1 MSRPRRLYINSKG
14 KYYYIVNGK
23 KKYIKIPEGM
33 SPKQVQTI
41 NIKNIVGGPARRMKK
56 RAGRR
61 VQPKYDKKLV
71 KGEDMQKTSIKTEGG
86 LPTYIFTPQKKFLSL
101 GDISTK
107 SDDTGDKQLVNLLK
121 DSVPVL
127 MEGFKKLAL
136 PAPEQQQKLLEL
148 EGALLE
154 SRKALTDV
162 GQTMKAIGSLE
173 EDLYGYVEENVQR
186 KLLESEPYL
195 KKYIQSTIEDS
206 KKPSLDA
213 EKIKLIQQE
222 KKRLKESLEE
232 TRRSREGTPAATPLR
247 EEDDYS
253 MPASFPPLS
262 KTVSE
267 EEPSI
272 YKESDFKK
280 VFKIRYLKGLDKDKE
295 DKKFTKFIDS
305 QKTSEGKTV
314 DPTSWN
320 AETLINFGKL
330 IGLQLKK
337 GTKRDIL
344 QKEIAKKLQQE
355 GFGDES
361 GDDGLYNDQIETI
374 MKKRIK
380 NFVPVVASD
389 QVNSLLN
396 HVQKGDKFFAAVVNT
411 EPSESSGRHWRCI
424 VIDNRDDFTSAEYF
438 DPLAEKSQP
447 EQPLLDVMRK
457 IAKRMNPEKY
467 FKYKFNKLQR
477 QNFNKS
483 NCGYHCMRFIEDR
496 YNGVPFSEATGWDS
510 YMKRQKGSGAPD
522 DSQDGEGDLKS
533 YQKMIEKKFSS
544 YL

>member
-23 KKYIKIPEGM
+23 KKFVKVPEGM
-33 SPKQVQTI
+33 SQKQVQTI
-41 NIKNIVGGPARRMKK
+41 NIKNIIGGPARRMKK
-56 RAGRR
+56 RTGRR
-61 VQPKYDKKLV
+61 IQPKYDKKLV
-71 KGEDMQKTSIKTEGG
+71 KGEDMQKTAIKTEGG
-86 LPTYIFTPQKKFLSL
+86 LPTYVFTPQRKFLSL
-101 GDISTK
+101 GDIATK
-107 SDDTGDKQLVNLLK
+107 TDDTSDKKLIDLLK
-121 DSVPVL
+121 GVL
-127 MEGFKKLAL
+127 PKTGL
-136 PAPEQQQKLLEL
+136 PKPSTTEIETQTEKTKTAEIETQTEKPKSNYTVE
-148 EGALLE
+148 ALLN
-154 SRKALTDV
+154 K
-162 GQTMKAIGSLE
+162 
-173 EDLYGYVEENVQR
+173 
-186 KLLESEPYL
+186 
-195 KKYIQSTIEDS
+195 
-206 KKPSLDA
+206 
-213 EKIKLIQQE
+213 
-222 KKRLKESLEE
+222 
-232 TRRSREGTPAATPLR
+232 
-247 EEDDYS
+247 
-253 MPASFPPLS
+253 
-262 KTVSE
+262 
-267 EEPSI
+267 
-272 YKESDFKK
+272 
-280 VFKIRYLKGLDKDKE
+280 LKGLRMSTLT
-295 DKKFTKFIDS
+295 FDS
-305 QKTSEGKTV
+305 VNKT
-314 DPTSWN
+314 
-320 AETLINFGKL
+320 FGKRKN
-330 IGLQLKK
+330 ITVSVYEKAIQKLKAMRERA
-337 GTKRDIL
+337 GVSEDVGEDIEEVSDVESMAGVSES
-344 QKEIAKKLQQE
+344 KE

-457 IAKRMNPEKY
+457 IAKKMNPEKY

-510 YMKRQKGSGAPD
+510 YMKRQKGTGAPD

>member
-23 KKYIKIPEGM
+23 KKFVKVPEGM
-33 SPKQVQTI
+33 SQKQVQTI
-41 NIKNIVGGPARRMKK
+41 NIKNIIGGPARRMKK
-56 RAGRR
+56 RAGKRI
-61 VQPKYDKKLV
+61 QPKYDKKLV
-71 KGEDMQKTSIKTEGG
+71 KGEDMSKTAIKTEGG
-86 LPTYIFTPQKKFLSL
+86 LPTYVFTPQRKFLSL
-101 GDISTK
+101 GDIATK
-107 SDDTGDKQLVNLLK
+107 TDDTSDKKLIDLLK
-121 DSVPVL
+121 GVLPKTGLPKPSTTEIETQTEKTKTAEIETQTEKPKSNYTVEALLNKLKDLRMSTLTFDSVNKTFGKRKNITVNVY
-127 MEGFKKLAL
+127 EKAI
-136 PAPEQQQKLLEL
+136 QKLKAMRERAGVS
-148 EGALLE
+148 EDAGDDIEEISDVE
-154 SRKALTDV
+154 SMAGV
-162 GQTMKAIGSLE
+162 
-173 EDLYGYVEENVQR
+173 
-186 KLLESEPYL
+186 SE
-195 KKYIQSTIEDS
+195 
-206 KKPSLDA
+206 
-213 EKIKLIQQE
+213 
-222 KKRLKESLEE
+222 
-232 TRRSREGTPAATPLR
+232 
-247 EEDDYS
+247 
-253 MPASFPPLS
+253 S
-262 KTVSE
+262 KT
-267 EEPSI
+267 
-272 YKESDFKK
+272 
-280 VFKIRYLKGLDKDKE
+280 
-295 DKKFTKFIDS
+295 T
-305 QKTSEGKTV
+305 
-314 DPTSWN
+314 
-320 AETLINFGKL
+320 
-330 IGLQLKK
+330 
-337 GTKRDIL
+337 
-344 QKEIAKKLQQE
+344 E

-396 HVQKGDKFFAAVVNT
+396 HVQKGDKFFASVVNT

-483 NCGYHCMRFIEDR
+483 NCGYHCMKFIEDR
-496 YNGVPFSEATGWDS
+496 FNGVPFSESTGWDS
-510 YMKRQKGSGAPD
+510 YMKRQKGTGAPD

>member
-23 KKYIKIPEGM
+23 KKFVKVPEGM
-33 SPKQVQTI
+33 SQKQVQTI
-41 NIKNIVGGPARRMKK
+41 NIKNIIGGPARRMKK
-56 RAGRR
+56 RTGRR
-61 VQPKYDKKLV
+61 IQPKYDKKLV
-71 KGEDMQKTSIKTEGG
+71 KGEDMQKTAIKTEGG
-86 LPTYIFTPQKKFLSL
+86 LPTYVFTPQRKFLSL
-101 GDISTK
+101 GDIATK
-107 SDDTGDKQLVNLLK
+107 TDDTSDKKLIDLLK
-121 DSVPVL
+121 GILPKTGLPKPSTAEIETQTEKTKTAEIETQTEKDKKKGSKFSVKAL
-127 MEGFKKLAL
+127 KKL
-136 PAPEQQQKLLEL
+136 
-148 EGALLE
+148 
-154 SRKALTDV
+154 
-162 GQTMKAIGSLE
+162 
-173 EDLYGYVEENVQR
+173 
-186 KLLESEPYL
+186 L
-195 KKYIQSTIEDS
+195 KKYRLSTLSYPAFAGKYTGRKFITIEVFEEA
-206 KKPSLDA
+206 LN
-213 EKIKLIQQE
+213 Q
-222 KKRLKESLEE
+222 LKSE
-232 TRRSREGTPAATPLR
+232 R
-247 EEDDYS
+247 EEEVKDYEEAGKPVPEEKGIDIEDIEEISDVES
-253 MPASFPPLS
+253 MAG
-262 KTVSE
+262 VSE
-267 EEPSI
+267 S
-272 YKESDFKK
+272 K
-280 VFKIRYLKGLDKDKE
+280 
-295 DKKFTKFIDS
+295 
-305 QKTSEGKTV
+305 
-314 DPTSWN
+314 
-320 AETLINFGKL
+320 
-330 IGLQLKK
+330 
-337 GTKRDIL
+337 
-344 QKEIAKKLQQE
+344 E

-396 HVQKGDKFFAAVVNT
+396 HVQKGDKFFASVVNT

-483 NCGYHCMRFIEDR
+483 NCGYHCMKFIEDR
-496 YNGVPFSEATGWDS
+496 FNGVPFSESTGWDS
-510 YMKRQKGSGAPD
+510 YMKRQKGGAPD